1 MDNYHD
7 IDDLI
12 SKKLSEGLAE
22 NEQIAFEKWINDSPE
37 NKKEFEY
44 LSKIWKE
51 KSREPKLINSNLKA
65 RSIWDQAKNGSK
77 GTYEKNTSI
86 DYYQYFKIAAM
97 IVVVLG
103 VAFFTYRLNNT
114 SEKEK
119 TVELAIDEMV
129 RSSSPSG
136 SKTRVALPDGSIA
149 WLNSDSYVEFPRN
162 FSNESRIVDLVG
174 EAYFEVRKDSLRP
187 FTVRSFGANTTA
199 LGTSFNISAFPENKV
214 VEVHLITGKVL
225 VNNVV
230 LKPGEGA
237 SFDRDKEFIKVS
249 QTDRD
254 KVLGWKDGI
263 LLFDGDD
270 FPTFVKKLER
280 WYGLDI
286 TVNGKP
292 NKTWSVKGRFEKEY
306 LTNVLQAVGF
316 NKAFTYKLDDKKLEI
331 NF

>member
-1 MDNYHD
+1 MNNYHD
-7 IDDLI
+7 LDDII
-12 SKKLSEGLAE
+12 SKKLSEGLSE
-22 NEQIAFEKWINDSPE
+22 KEQAVFESWLEGSSE

-51 KSREPKLINSNLKA
+51 KSREPKLINSELKA
-65 RSIWDQAKNGSK
+65 RNIWDQAKNGSK
-77 GTYEKNTSI
+77 GTFEKDTPINF
-86 DYYQYFKIAAM
+86 YRYFKIAAM

-103 VAFFTYRLNNT
+103 IAFFTYRFSVPNQQ
-114 SEKEK
+114 K
-119 TVELAIDEMV
+119 TVEIASDEIV

-162 FSNESRIVDLVG
+162 FTNDARIVDLVG

-199 LGTSFNISAFPENKV
+199 LGTSFNISAFPENEIV
-214 VEVHLITGKVL
+214 DVHLITGKVL

-230 LKPGEGA
+230 LRPGEGA
-237 SFDRDKEFIKVS
+237 SFDRKNEFIKVS
-249 QTDRD
+249 QIDTDQ
-254 KVLGWKDGI
+254 VLGWKDGI
-263 LLFDGDD
+263 LLFDGDN
-270 FPTFVKKLER
+270 FQTFIKKLER